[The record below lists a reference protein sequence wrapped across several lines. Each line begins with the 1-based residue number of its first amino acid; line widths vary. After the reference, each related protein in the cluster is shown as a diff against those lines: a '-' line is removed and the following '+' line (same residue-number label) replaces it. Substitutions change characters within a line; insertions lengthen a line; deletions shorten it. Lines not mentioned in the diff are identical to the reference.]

1 MKEPAKER
9 MPLIADDVMQIIE
22 ENADLLD
29 STIIYDRDFAF
40 DYFGFK
46 TLEKSY
52 LLRLHGKVA
61 ERPATYVYACG
72 CWYS

>member
-1 MKEPAKER
+1 MRKLYNYVDNKTGKKL
-9 MPLIADDVMQIIE
+9 PLIAEDVMQIIE
-22 ENADLLD
+22 EHADLLD

-52 LLRLHGKVA
+52 LLKNQ
-61 ERPATYVYACG
+61 
-72 CWYS
+72 W